1 MDNMEIVKNEVKNI
15 MDDLET
21 IKNFE
26 RKITETL
33 KPLKKW
39 TEEINIFSILK
50 IDTYEIRHSNML
62 SWLIDPNGNHGVEDK
77 FLKKLLD
84 KSFNNI
90 RTDNMDW
97 TDTIVYREKE
107 NIDILVVSD
116 KNRLVCAI
124 ENKIFS
130 DEHDD
135 QLKRYREWLE
145 DTYKDKDKD
154 KDFTIVLYYLTP
166 YGIKPTDENWQTL
179 DYEFILESLE
189 DCLKNPKLNE
199 KTTIYIKDYIN
210 AVRRSVVMKNTE
222 LIKVCNEI
230 YMNNKEALD
239 LIYEN
244 KFDVCSNVRD
254 ICLNF
259 LNENEDKYNIH
270 ILERQTKS
278 EIAFTP
284 EELKNDYERY
294 ANKQDIWGG
303 EDCVM
308 IGLEI
313 HNKPDSNLEIC
324 LYIGPSEE
332 NAESSKVRDKII
344 QTAKA
349 KEYKMKN
356 KKFILIKTDTLVAK
370 EDIENYANDYDNLK
384 NIICKSIEE
393 FLSNNLKKITD
404 DFKRESLIEK

>member
-62 SWLIDPNGNHGVEDK
+62 AWLIDPNGNHGLKDK

-84 KSFNNI
+84 KSFNI
-90 RTDNMDW
+90 STDNKDW

-107 NIDILVVSD
+107 NIDILAVSD

-130 DEHDD
+130 DEHDN
-135 QLKRYREWLE
+135 QLERYREWLE
-145 DTYKDKDKD
+145 ETYKG
-154 KDFTIVLYYLTP
+154 FTFILYYLTP

-210 AVRRSVVMKNTE
+210 AVRRSVVMNDKDLKDCCE
-222 LIKVCNEI
+222 KI
-230 YMNNKEALD
+230 YNKNKEELD
-239 LIYEN
+239 LI
-244 KFDVCSNVRD
+244 F
-254 ICLNF
+254 
-259 LNENEDKYNIH
+259 KY
-270 ILERQTKS
+270 K
-278 EIAFTP
+278 P
-284 EELKNDYERY
+284 DRY
-294 ANKQDIWGG
+294 AYVGKVCDEFLKENFGKYGIDSESYTKKSQIEFTTEKLKKACSSYKKDDWF
-303 EDCVM
+303 
-308 IGLEI
+308 IGFQLYYAP
-313 HNKPDSNLEIC
+313 NSNLSMS
-324 LYIGPSEE
+324 LYILPGGS
-332 NAESSKVRDKII
+332 AEVRNTII
-344 QTAKA
+344 RKA
-349 KEYKMKN
+349 KEKKYIGKECNVGPGYKQL
-356 KKFILIKTDTLVAK
+356 KKYFLLSK
-370 EDIENYANDYDNLK
+370 EVIENTADF
-384 NIICKSIEE
+384 E
-393 FLSNNLKKITD
+393 NLKKDIEYSIQKCLD
-404 DFKRESLIEK
+404 ENLEKINNDFS